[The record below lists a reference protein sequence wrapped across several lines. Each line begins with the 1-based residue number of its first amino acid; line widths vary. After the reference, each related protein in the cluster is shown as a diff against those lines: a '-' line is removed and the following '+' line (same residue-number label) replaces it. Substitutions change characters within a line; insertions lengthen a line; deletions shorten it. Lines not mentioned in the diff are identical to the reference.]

1 MIPRQRL
8 PNRRASM
15 TFALEASGVRFVAT
29 VSRFVDGTLAEIFL
43 QPDKVRDPRRAAAG
57 PLGGA
62 VDLLVD
68 DEQGDAV

>member
-1 MIPRQRL
+1 
-8 PNRRASM
+8 M